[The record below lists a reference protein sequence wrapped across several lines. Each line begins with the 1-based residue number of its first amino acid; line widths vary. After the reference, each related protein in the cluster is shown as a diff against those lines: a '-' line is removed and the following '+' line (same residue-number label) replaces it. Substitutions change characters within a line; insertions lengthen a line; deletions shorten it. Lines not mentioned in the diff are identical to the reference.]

1 MSFSFVTIVLVFMG
15 HNNFKT
21 GYYNILVISLSHNG
35 DRLIS
40 LSHNGD
46 RAQKIATMHGR
57 STT

>member
-21 GYYNILVISLSHNG
+21 GYYNIIV
-35 DRLIS
+35 IS